1 MKHRLLYIPIV
12 FLFMLSFVDCAKKGR
27 PTGGPKDTIPPVI
40 VKSSPE
46 NYSINYDKNEIRI
59 YFDEYI
65 KLKDLNKELII
76 SPPFKYQPS
85 ITPLSTSKFIKIKIE
100 DTLKENTTYS
110 FNFGKSIVDN
120 NEENAFKYYK
130 YILSTGNYIDSL
142 SLKGSVNDALLL
154 KSDSPTTVMLYE
166 VNEQFQ
172 DSIIFL
178 EKPSYIS
185 TTQDTIPTFELTNLK
200 EGNYLLIA
208 LKEINNDYLY
218 QAESDKIGFIKEF
231 ISIPT
236 DSVYTLD
243 LFKESPEYSISKPK
257 HESKNHII
265 FGFQGESK
273 ELSIDLLSSVPNDFK
288 YSSYRDFESDTIH
301 YWFKPALEVDS
312 LFFVASNKKKIDTL
326 ITRMRDLYIDS
337 LLIRPINVGNLT
349 LKDTMKIK
357 ANTPLI
363 ALDPEKISVIDRDS
377 TIIPFN
383 GFIDAEFNIV
393 AINFNKTEKQNY
405 TIRLLPGAF
414 TDFFENTNDT
424 LNYRVST
431 KELSDYG
438 TITLNLNKVED
449 VPIIVQLVDER
460 YRVISEEYLLSNKPV
475 FFDFINKGN
484 YYIRLIF
491 DENENKK
498 WDSGNYLKSLQ
509 PEKVIYYPSLL
520 EVRSNWSLNETFNLD

>member
-1 MKHRLLYIPIV
+1 
-12 FLFMLSFVDCAKKGR
+12 MLSFVDCAKKGR

-46 NYSINYDKNEIRI
+46 NYSINFDNNEIRI

-65 KLKDLNKELII
+65 KLKDLNNELII
-76 SPPFKYQPS
+76 SPPLKYQPS

-120 NEENAFKYYK
+120 NEENPFKYYK

-142 SLKGSVNDALLL
+142 KLKGSINDALLL

-166 VNEQFQ
+166 VNEQFH

-178 EKPSYIS
+178 EKPSYIT

-208 LKEINNDYLY
+208 LKENNNDYIF
-218 QAESDKIGFIKEF
+218 QAGSDKIGFINEF

-236 DSVYTLD
+236 DSVYRLTI
-243 LFKESPEYSISKPK
+243 FKESTEYSISKPK

-265 FGFQGESK
+265 FGFQGDSK
-273 ELSIDLLSSVPNDFK
+273 DLTIDLLSSVPNDFN
-288 YSSYRDFESDTIH
+288 YSSYRDYESDTIH

-312 LFFVASNKKKIDTL
+312 LFFVSTNKKITDTL
-326 ITRMRDLYIDS
+326 ITRLRELYQDTLVIS
-337 LLIRPINVGNLT
+337 PIKVGTLT

-357 ANTPLI
+357 ANTPLVT
-363 ALDPEKISVIDRDS
+363 LDPEKISVIDRDS
-377 TIIPFN
+377 IAIPFEGN
-383 GFIDAEFNIV
+383 IDTAFNT
-393 AINFNKTEKQNY
+393 ASINFHKTEKQNY
-405 TIRLLPGAF
+405 YIQFLPGAF

-438 TITLNLNKVED
+438 TITLNLSKVENI
-449 VPIIVQLVDER
+449 PIIVQLVDER
-460 YRVISEEYLLSNKPV
+460 YRVVSEEYLRSNKPV

-491 DENENKK
+491 DENKNKK

-520 EVRSNWSLNETFNLD
+520 EVRANWSLNETFNLD